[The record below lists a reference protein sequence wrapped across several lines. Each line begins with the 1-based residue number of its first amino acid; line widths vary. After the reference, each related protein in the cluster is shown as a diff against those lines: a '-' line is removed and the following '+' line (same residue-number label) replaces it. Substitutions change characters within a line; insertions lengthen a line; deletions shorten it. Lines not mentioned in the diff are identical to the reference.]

1 MVGAQA
7 FSQASIEGIGV
18 SGAGQ
23 NLVTM
28 TLAECVNIA
37 FYNNQDVLQAQ
48 LQVERGKL
56 ALSQSKI
63 NLLPTLNAGY
73 TTGINLGRSID
84 PFTNAYVNQQ
94 YNYASPILSGG
105 VTLFKGFA
113 LFNAIRRN
121 SFVYE
126 ADKLEVQQAK
136 ELLALNIIRAYLNVL
151 SKKELAALANTQK
164 EAAGKQLDRIAT
176 LYEQEAIAPGEYY
189 DLKGLYAGDELS
201 VINALKALEDAKL
214 VLAQLMN
221 IPYAKNMQLPPLD
234 AETMTLDDTVSSEA
248 IYEAALENLSM
259 VKVAGLRRKA
269 SEMDIRLSRSGFFPS
284 LALYAGANSN
294 YSGAADIKYNEQ
306 ILNNRNSSFSVGLS
320 VPILNGFR
328 TRNAVKLAKIEQDNA
343 LALEKTTQIQLRQIV
358 EEAFYNM
365 QFSKEKYAVSK
376 RQENAFRES
385 FQRAQSRYSF
395 GAGTIVDFI
404 VSKSAYDKSAI
415 NLVNARYD
423 YVFSMRILDF
433 LQGKMKF

>member
-1 MVGAQA
+1 MVSAQA

-176 LYEQEAIAPGEYY
+176 LY
-189 DLKGLYAGDELS
+189 S
-201 VINALKALEDAKL
+201 
-214 VLAQLMN
+214 
-221 IPYAKNMQLPPLD
+221 
-234 AETMTLDDTVSSEA
+234 
-248 IYEAALENLSM
+248 
-259 VKVAGLRRKA
+259 RK
-269 SEMDIRLSRSGFFPS
+269 P
-284 LALYAGANSN
+284 
-294 YSGAADIKYNEQ
+294 
-306 ILNNRNSSFSVGLS
+306 
-320 VPILNGFR
+320 
-328 TRNAVKLAKIEQDNA
+328 
-343 LALEKTTQIQLRQIV
+343 
-358 EEAFYNM
+358 
-365 QFSKEKYAVSK
+365 
-376 RQENAFRES
+376 
-385 FQRAQSRYSF
+385 
-395 GAGTIVDFI
+395 
-404 VSKSAYDKSAI
+404 
-415 NLVNARYD
+415 
-423 YVFSMRILDF
+423 
-433 LQGKMKF
+433 

>member
-376 RQENAFRES
+376 RQANAFRES

>member
-1 MVGAQA
+1 MVSAQA